1 MTSRYVTLS
10 HKPIFRFSALSLML
24 LQAQYL
30 LANENNIQAAVMPTI
45 KIEAM
50 SELDPIKSYIDYDQ
64 ASVTRNGLKKKDI
77 AQTIDTIDVQKSLYT
92 TKKDNSLK

>member
-1 MTSRYVTLS
+1 
-10 HKPIFRFSALSLML
+10 ML

-30 LANENNIQAAVMPTI
+30 FANENNIQAAVMPTI

-64 ASVTRNGLKKKDI
+64 ASVTRNGLKKKI
-77 AQTIDTIDVQKSLYT
+77 FLKRLIPLMFRNIKSMVQMI
-92 TKKDNSLK
+92 